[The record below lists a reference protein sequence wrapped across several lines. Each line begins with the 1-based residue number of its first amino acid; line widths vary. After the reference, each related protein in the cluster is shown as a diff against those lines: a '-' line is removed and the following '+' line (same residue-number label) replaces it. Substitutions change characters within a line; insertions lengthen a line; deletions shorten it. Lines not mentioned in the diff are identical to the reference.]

1 MNKEN
6 LFSSISMPKKRE
18 RFEEGKRLDAYT
30 YKKLF
35 QIAGKKM
42 KEMSHGCDHITTSVA
57 SMKVDGTIVMKSC
70 SDSKHEK
77 KHRVALDSKEVCF
90 DNQESAKE
98 HPQMDCDEN
107 DTTLKTGP
115 TPTHSAELAEFQLKV
130 SSEVHD
136 HVNKLC
142 DYWKKGQNSVF
153 FDGQDRIIKVVFFV
167 LSLLE
172 KVKQPIL
179 ILTASRCLS
188 LWESEFSK
196 WSNST
201 NVVITYKENKD
212 VKDAIRSSQ
221 LYTENGSLKF
231 QVILSSPDAIVEDF
245 EKLDHIK
252 WGLIVIDECQRPI
265 ISKHFKEIK
274 LLVSD
279 MKLLTITSEILDV
292 KHSYQNFL
300 SLLDS
305 KYEETHTDADMDAN
319 TLKEKL
325 SPFIAFELK
334 FNSSEIEEY
343 WVPVHLSHM
352 QIEQYSSL
360 LNSNFESLSLSS
372 SSRNNATL
380 HDILTKTQKC
390 CDHPY
395 LVDPTLRKSLKKDVD
410 KLGAEINASGKL
422 QLLDKLLLKIKRY
435 GLRVIVLFQSVV
447 SSEKITIGD
456 ILEDLVDRRFG
467 QDSYVRIQPKILS
480 MSKRKEAVNMFNN
493 IKSGAFVCLL
503 DYHDCQSTIRL
514 SSVDIV
520 ILFNSDWNPS
530 DDLKALHK
538 LSLDS
543 SHLRIFR
550 FYSSFTIEEKSLIL
564 SKQGT
569 ILDSRTARI
578 NYNTCHRLLSWG
590 ASYLFNNLSTESNS
604 KSKSNS
610 DTSLDDL
617 VLELS
622 SMFLNKTENT
632 DRLKSLII
640 SKALIHDGVY
650 SKDILLMGE
659 TEAHTNESCSI
670 EEYLM
675 ENEPNNFWSNLFK
688 ESHRIHTP
696 QKSSSRLPRRV
707 KMSFRNPY
715 YWFGRF
721 EVESE
726 SDTENTEKN
735 VISST
740 FVRTKMRSKRKARK
754 MTGASKHF
762 FIQHS
767 TQSPNSIPSFS
778 STNNVGGSPN
788 NQPPQ
793 PQTLPMIPSVSD
805 QNSITTPLETE
816 LQNIKKE
823 QEQVTKLH
831 QEKKSMLNSECEKEM
846 LEIRKKY
853 DGLIDESEMCLT
865 KKMKVLEGY
874 YDLVY
879 ANKVLAETLTKDCDD
894 YLNKEMRGV
903 KIVEIPASTLVQ
915 SQNRCTTSGHTLRAP
930 APHLR
935 SNPSLFASFQR
946 MPVLGSN

>member
-1 MNKEN
+1 MQVEEDLTQKNKQHPCRRITKMNKEN
-6 LFSSISMPKKRE
+6 SFSSISMLKKRE
-18 RFEEGKRLDAYT
+18 RLGKGKRLDAYT

-42 KEMSHGCDHITTSVA
+42 KEISQGGDHITTFDA
-57 SMKVDGTIVMKSC
+57 SMKVDATIVMKSC

-77 KHRVALDSKEVCF
+77 
-90 DNQESAKE
+90 N
-98 HPQMDCDEN
+98 
-107 DTTLKTGP
+107 
-115 TPTHSAELAEFQLKV
+115 HSAELAEFQLKV

-153 FDGQDRIIKVVFFV
+153 FDGQDRITKVVFFV

-201 NVVITYKENKD
+201 NVVVITYKENKD
-212 VKDAIRSSQ
+212 VRDAIRSSQ
-221 LYTENGSLKF
+221 FYTENGSIKF

-252 WGLIVIDECQRPI
+252 WELIVIDECQRPI

-274 LLVSD
+274 MLVSD

-343 WVPVHLSHM
+343 WVPLHLSHM
-352 QIEQYSSL
+352 QMEQYCSL

-480 MSKRKEAVNMFNN
+480 ISKRKEAVNMFSN
-493 IKSGAFVCLL
+493 IESGAFVCLL

-520 ILFNSDWNPS
+520 ILLNSDWNPS

-569 ILDSRTARI
+569 ILDSRTACI

-590 ASYLFNNLSTESNS
+590 ASYLFNNLSTKS
-604 KSKSNS
+604 KSKS

-632 DRLKSLII
+632 DCLKSLII
-640 SKALIHDGVY
+640 SKATIHDGIY

-659 TEAHTNESCSI
+659 TEAHTKESCSI
-670 EEYLM
+670 DEYLM
-675 ENEPNNFWSNLFK
+675 ENEPNNFGVICSKKLII
-688 ESHRIHTP
+688 SIHR
-696 QKSSSRLPRRV
+696 KNRLAG
-707 KMSFRNPY
+707 Y
-715 YWFGRF
+715 L
-721 EVESE
+721 
-726 SDTENTEKN
+726 
-735 VISST
+735 
-740 FVRTKMRSKRKARK
+740 
-754 MTGASKHF
+754 
-762 FIQHS
+762 
-767 TQSPNSIPSFS
+767 
-778 STNNVGGSPN
+778 GG
-788 NQPPQ
+788 
-793 PQTLPMIPSVSD
+793 
-805 QNSITTPLETE
+805 
-816 LQNIKKE
+816 
-823 QEQVTKLH
+823 
-831 QEKKSMLNSECEKEM
+831 
-846 LEIRKKY
+846 
-853 DGLIDESEMCLT
+853 
-865 KKMKVLEGY
+865 
-874 YDLVY
+874 
-879 ANKVLAETLTKDCDD
+879 
-894 YLNKEMRGV
+894 
-903 KIVEIPASTLVQ
+903 
-915 SQNRCTTSGHTLRAP
+915 
-930 APHLR
+930 
-935 SNPSLFASFQR
+935 
-946 MPVLGSN
+946 